1 MGYGCLLL
9 FKGVVYRL
17 VLGMVRKNNWKKET
31 RFKDLFVKMKMRAYI
46 NDRIKGKIIE
56 IYI

>member
-1 MGYGCLLL
+1 MDVCYYLRGL
-9 FKGVVYRL
+9 FTDWYWEWSGK
-17 VLGMVRKNNWKKET
+17 KNWKKET